1 MTANHKERLDK
12 ALIRAGRIDYQLEFT
27 WATPHQISEMYK
39 NILKETQLKYLKK
52 FLHKCRN
59 LETTTAVLQKFFFD
73 FRKMDCILD
82 YYDELR
88 HLSSDENEL
97 DESVRHIYT

>member
-1 MTANHKERLDK
+1 MIGE
-12 ALIRAGRIDYQLEFT
+12 
-27 WATPHQISEMYK
+27 
-39 NILKETQLKYLKK
+39 K

-88 HLSSDENEL
+88 HLSSDENEI